1 MGKLELSCNSTKK
14 DPGQQGQH
22 QSRRACI
29 GLWGP
34 GSTGTHVESIEEKIL
49 VGQGGQVDPFHGMSL
64 VFMALY
70 SNLTSSPITAPFL
83 TLLQTQKPLCCSPN
97 TLAGC
102 CQAFALTLPRKLF
115 SHIASLLARL
125 FKHYLLS
132 EVFFVHPL
140 KNCKPLFLPHA
151 STPYCLSRL
160 IFLHIT
166 YHFTYFFYCSFLIH
180 LLPPSLEC
188 KFHESKSFVCLVH

>member
-14 DPGQQGQH
+14 DPGLSIRVEEHALGCGGQVQQEH
-22 QSRRACI
+22 
-29 GLWGP
+29 
-34 GSTGTHVESIEEKIL
+34 HVESTEEKIL
-49 VGQGGQVDPFHGMSL
+49 VAQEGQVDPFHGMSL

-102 CQAFALTLPRKLF
+102 RQAFALTLPRKLF

-125 FKHYLLS
+125 FKHYLLN

-166 YHFTYFFYCSFLIH
+166 YHFTYLFFFI
-180 LLPPSLEC
+180 
-188 KFHESKSFVCLVH
+188 VHI